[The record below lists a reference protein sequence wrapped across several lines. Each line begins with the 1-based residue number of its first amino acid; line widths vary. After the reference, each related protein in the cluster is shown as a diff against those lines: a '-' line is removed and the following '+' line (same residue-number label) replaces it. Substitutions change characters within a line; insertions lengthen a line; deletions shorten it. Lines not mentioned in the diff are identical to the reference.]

1 MRRNS
6 NLIFVTS
13 FHTVKRFH
21 KFDVYIWIRALQN
34 LQTIKTTTMKNGFLR
49 SNLLKSTFLFGL
61 LISLVSAKAQS
72 PNSFTTNW
80 PQWRGLYNTGAVA
93 GGNTPVE
100 FSETKNVKWKTEIPG
115 KGHATPIIWGNQ
127 IFVQTAV
134 ATDKKVEKPAAGAP
148 SQMAPNQTDLIHQ
161 FKVISVDKN
170 SGKILWQTIVK
181 EEMPLERT
189 HELGSWASNSPV
201 TDGENIYAFF
211 GSRGLYCLDFKGN
224 IKWERDFGQMEIVA
238 NFGEGSSPALSKD
251 KVFIQ
256 WDHQQKSYL
265 YALDKKTGK
274 DTWTGEREEITSWAT
289 PLVVEVNGKTQLI
302 TSATNKVRGYDADNG
317 TVIWECT
324 GLTRNVIPNP
334 MYADGILFIMSGF
347 RGNALKAIDLAKA
360 KDVINGTPAI
370 LWEYNQDTPYTP
382 SPVLMDGKLY
392 FLKGNNGVMTC
403 LDAKDGKVMYSN
415 QKLDGITNIFS
426 SPTGNKD
433 KIYVA
438 GTNVVNVIKAGPEFS
453 ILAKNS
459 LDDTFHASP
468 VVVGNDLF
476 LRGFKY
482 LYCISEK

>member
-1 MRRNS
+1 MKITIFPPS
-6 NLIFVTS
+6 FLNL
-13 FHTVKRFH
+13 
-21 KFDVYIWIRALQN
+21 
-34 LQTIKTTTMKNGFLR
+34 FLL
-49 SNLLKSTFLFGL
+49 SGL
-61 LISLVSAKAQS
+61 LLVLNQSKAQD
-72 PNSFTTNW
+72 PAAFTTNW
-80 PQWRGLYNTGAVA
+80 PSWRGLYNTGAVA

-100 FSETKNVKWKTEIPG
+100 FSETKNLKWKTEIPG

-127 IFVQTAV
+127 IIVQTAV
-134 ATDKKVEKPAAGAP
+134 ATDKKVEKPDANAP
-148 SQMAPNQTDLIHQ
+148 ASQMSPTQTDLIHQ
-161 FKVISVDKN
+161 FKVISVDKIT
-170 SGKILWQTIVK
+170 GKINWQTVVK
-181 EEMPLERT
+181 EEMPQERT

-238 NFGEGSSPALSKD
+238 SFGEGSSPAVYKD
-251 KVFIQ
+251 KVYVQ

-265 YALDKKTGK
+265 YVLDKKTGK
-274 DTWTGEREEITSWAT
+274 EAWTAEREEITSWAT
-289 PLVVEVNGKTQLI
+289 PLIVEVNGKAQLI
-302 TSATNKVRGYDADNG
+302 TCATNKVRSYDAETG
-317 TVIWECT
+317 AIIWECT

-334 MYADGILFIMSGF
+334 MYADGILYIMSGF

-360 KDVINGTPAI
+360 KENINGTAAI

-403 LDAKDGKVMYSN
+403 LDAKDGKVLYSN
-415 QKLDGITNIFS
+415 QKLDGINNIFS
-426 SPTGNKD
+426 SPTGNRD
-433 KIYVA
+433 RIYVA
-438 GTNVVNVIKAGPEFS
+438 GTNNVVVAKAGAEFS
-453 ILAKNS
+453 ILAKNT

-468 VVVGNDLF
+468 VIIGDQLF